1 MIFLIC
7 VICIFCAIC
16 DPQTPN
22 CGCEDKPQINVLAV
36 VNGIKITKQDLSI
49 DTRTQVDLVQDEVI
63 AARNLAVTQLINK
76 TLLEAEAK
84 RRGLTP
90 SKLLELEVTAKIA
103 QPTDDEARAYYEQ
116 NKTRTMPDFK
126 RAKNDMIKQMM
137 NERET
142 LRTREFANS
151 LRVAAQVNVSDQPV
165 TPPTSEADL
174 ERVFA
179 TVNGANITS
188 LDVEQGL
195 LPIISRVQKQV
206 YELRKQDLD
215 LKIND
220 LLLEQEAKRLG
231 TTASALIYQNI
242 RMRLPIITDDQARAF
257 YHEHK
262 SSFRGDFAA
271 VKIQILQFLLQKE
284 ERKLVQ
290 AYVDQLRSNAA
301 VQVYLIAPGP
311 ADLRQLCCN
320 PVD

>member
-1 MIFLIC
+1 MILYLL
-7 VICIFCAIC
+7 VLSLLLSSL
-16 DPQTPN
+16 PQTPN

-76 TLLEAEAK
+76 TLLEAEAR

-126 RAKNDMIKQMM
+126 RAKNDIIKQMM
-137 NERET
+137 KERET

-231 TTASALIYQNI
+231 TTSQALIYQNI
-242 RMRLPIITDDQARAF
+242 RMRLPIITDEQARAF
-257 YHEHK
+257 YNENK
-262 SSFRGDFAA
+262 SSFRGDFAE

-301 VQVYLIAPGP
+301 VQVYLTAPGP
-311 ADLRQLCCN
+311 PDLRQLCCN